1 MAVMGEAEALAA
13 TVVAVGVTTAAVVV
27 AVVTTAAVV
36 AVVVTT
42 AAVAAVA
49 AVTVEAGA
57 GAPTA
62 VAVVAADR
70 IDNPSF
76 WPCEPVRK
84 FRAGFLLFKT
94 ARSFL
99 LTLSSRIGTRTLCEP
114 NGRWF
119 VYNSFSDGV
128 LS

>member
-13 TVVAVGVTTAAVVV
+13 TVVAVGVTTAVV
-27 AVVTTAAVV
+27 AA
-36 AVVVTT
+36 VVTT

-84 FRAGFLLFKT
+84 FRAGSLLSKLRAPF
-94 ARSFL
+94 
-99 LTLSSRIGTRTLCEP
+99 C
-114 NGRWF
+114 
-119 VYNSFSDGV
+119 
-128 LS
+128 